1 MAGREAVVKA
11 IDKLADAFVKAAP
24 ETRQAMSWTEKVC
37 ASLAIVASHGAECRV
52 PYGIGS
58 EALYVRGLR
67 LSDEERAAMADA
79 GWTEGGE
86 GFWRL

>member
-52 PYGIGS
+52 PYDGS
-58 EALYVRGLR
+58 DALYVRGLR